1 MSRRKGIQ
9 LWHLMT
15 VLCMVAFYLFF
26 RPGQQDET
34 KKLANSFMNPGGL
47 DKVILH
53 YGDSIEMAAT
63 YFNLPAEY
71 LKALCMLECSGRRII
86 KPRYE
91 KHIYDRLK
99 KVQSRKNSQYEH
111 VVPEMIADATD
122 EALKNLASSWGPF
135 QLLGFKCLLLDIRIA
150 DIRGERSVY
159 WGAKWINET
168 YGNVLRSGHY
178 KDAFHIHNTGRR
190 FPKNGVSKTYDP
202 DYVENGLNYIDYFK
216 ENISR

>member
-1 MSRRKGIQ
+1 MSKRKGIQ

-15 VLCMVAFYLFF
+15 ALCMVSLYLFF

-63 YFNLPAEY
+63 LFNLPAEY

-91 KHIYDRLK
+91 KHIYERLK
-99 KVQSRKNSQYEH
+99 KVQSRKIGQYEH
-111 VVPEMIADATD
+111 VTPEMIVDATD

-168 YGNVLRSGHY
+168 YGNVLRSGQY

-190 FPKNGVSKTYDP
+190 FPRNGVSKTYDP
-202 DYVENGLNYIDYFK
+202 NYVENGLKYMDFFSSK
-216 ENISR
+216 